1 MAWQIFDEVEQVDQI
16 NNKKRKHWTKA
27 KKTKKMKAEAILLEE
42 KNMSILNR
50 TDSELMEGEDNK

>member
-1 MAWQIFDEVEQVDQI
+1 M
-16 NNKKRKHWTKA
+16 
-27 KKTKKMKAEAILLEE
+27 KTEAILLEE